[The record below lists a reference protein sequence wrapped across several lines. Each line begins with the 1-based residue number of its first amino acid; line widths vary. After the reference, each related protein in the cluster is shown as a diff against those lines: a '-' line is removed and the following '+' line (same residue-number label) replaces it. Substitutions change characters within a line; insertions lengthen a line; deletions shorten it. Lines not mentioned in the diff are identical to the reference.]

1 MDDDR
6 IGREGKE
13 EKMDTDKIY
22 AEALASEYSPRDT
35 SRIAALRRLDAR
47 AKLPATVLAYSLDI
61 VGALVMGAGM
71 CLSMG
76 ILAEGPGA
84 SVAGVVLGLVG
95 IAAMAANYPIYRRVL
110 ARGKSRYAF
119 EIVELAREV
128 AEGER

>member
-1 MDDDR
+1 
-6 IGREGKE
+6 
-13 EKMDTDKIY
+13 MDTDKIY

-47 AKLPATVLAYSLDI
+47 AKLPATVLAYSLGI
-61 VGALVMGAGM
+61 AGALVMGVGM

-76 ILAEGPGA
+76 VLAEGPGA

-119 EIVELAREV
+119 EIVELARKV
-128 AEGER
+128 AEGEQ